1 MQGDRREVHSIPGL
15 GRSPGVGQ
23 DNPLLYSWRIPW
35 ILCEIFIIKKCF
47 CSNSAGAVCAT
58 LTYLLGT
65 GGVGERAVG
74 GYDWQR
80 STDPGNSHLSGGG
93 GCFWGSSV
101 VKNPPC
107 QRKRC
112 RRHGFDPWVGK
123 IPWRSK
129 WQPTPIFLLGNF
141 QGQRNLA
148 GYSQW
153 DHKKSEVI

>member
-1 MQGDRREVHSIPGL
+1 MQGDRREVRSIPGL

-35 ILCEIFIIKKCF
+35 ILCEIFQNKKVLLFKQCG
-47 CSNSAGAVCAT
+47 SSVCNINIFAWHW
-58 LTYLLGT
+58 
-65 GGVGERAVG
+65 GVRERAVG
-74 GYDWQR
+74 GYDWER
-80 STDPGNSHLSGGG
+80 STDPDNSHLSGGG
-93 GCFWGSSV
+93 GCFWGGSV